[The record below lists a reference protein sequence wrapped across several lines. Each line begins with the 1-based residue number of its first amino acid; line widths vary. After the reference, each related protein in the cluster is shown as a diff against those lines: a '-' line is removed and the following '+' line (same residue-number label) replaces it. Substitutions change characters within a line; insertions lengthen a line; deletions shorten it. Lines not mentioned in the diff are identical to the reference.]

1 MTWSFAYAYELYL
14 LTVRHCLG
22 TEGQTD
28 TVTITTNTM
37 SPYVVGDTVTLTCS
51 ASFAN
56 DSTMYSWSCSPSCF
70 ADGMTTQ
77 NITWEIHSEDD
88 GINISCTVTPGM
100 ISNYTTLTVIG
111 E

>member
-1 MTWSFAYAYELYL
+1 M
-14 LTVRHCLG
+14 
-22 TEGQTD
+22 
-28 TVTITTNTM
+28 
-37 SPYVVGDTVTLTCS
+37 VGDTVALTCS

-77 NITWEIHSEDD
+77 NITRKIQSADD
-88 GINISCTVTPGM
+88 GVNISCTAIPGM
-100 ISNYTTLTVIG
+100 ISNYTILAVTG